1 MLYKKYHRRYIRKF
15 KRKLS
20 SKLRESD
27 WTCFRGV
34 FIDNSCIIVNLI
46 QKEVGLVFS
55 WTWKKRTV
63 TIIKRNGELNK
74 EIDNVIQEISQKPCK
89 AV

>member
-1 MLYKKYHRRYIRKF
+1 MLYKKYHRRYVRKF

-20 SKLRESD
+20 AKLQGSS
-27 WTCFRGV
+27 WACFRGV
-34 FIDNSCIIVNLI
+34 FIDNSCIIINII
-46 QKEVGLVFS
+46 QKKAGLVFS
-55 WTWKKRTV
+55 WKKRTITV
-63 TIIKRNGELNK
+63 IKRDGELNK